1 MIRPG
6 APSYLLNRLKLGE
19 ATVAENVNRM
29 LAAGELSEEE
39 GEPEK

>member
-1 MIRPG
+1 
-6 APSYLLNRLKLGE
+6 LKLGE

-39 GEPEK
+39 GEGGEVRPLG

>member
-1 MIRPG
+1 
-6 APSYLLNRLKLGE
+6 LKLGE

-39 GEPEK
+39 EGGEVRPLG